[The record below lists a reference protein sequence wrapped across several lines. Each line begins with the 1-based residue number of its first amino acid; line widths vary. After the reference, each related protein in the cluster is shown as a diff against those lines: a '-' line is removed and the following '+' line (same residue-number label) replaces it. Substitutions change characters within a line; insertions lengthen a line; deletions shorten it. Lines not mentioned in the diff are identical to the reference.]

1 MAVRDQEPLWRHL
14 PWKDTLG
21 TLPAVFVMAGLL
33 IYAYLSTCY
42 DRFYGSLG
50 VDPHDVG
57 LTYIGTLARSSGFV
71 IASLF
76 IIGCLVTA
84 FLGVARG
91 FGVGSVGFAPLSGR
105 RLALVR
111 VVFVGL
117 LIGAFSSAPFLASN
131 AARDVQAGKP
141 VAPIQFAQ
149 GPWSPSRPPLI
160 FPVVAIHA
168 DPATVEPAGDTTD
181 SSSIERLQS
190 HRLLYLGQSGGTT
203 VLYDATSDRAVYVPT
218 SSIVLHVADCDAMPS
233 REPCAV
239 TGS

>member
-1 MAVRDQEPLWRHL
+1 MAVRDQEPIWRHL
-14 PWKDTLG
+14 PWKDALG
-21 TLPAVFVMAGLL
+21 SLPAVFVMAGLVS
-33 IYAYLSTCY
+33 YAYLSTCY

-50 VDPHDVG
+50 VDPNDVG

-84 FLGVARG
+84 FLGVTRG
-91 FGVGSVGFAPLSGR
+91 FRVGSMSFAPRSRGH
-105 RLALVR
+105 LALL

-117 LIGAFSSAPFLASN
+117 LIGAFSGAPFLASD
-131 AARDVQAGKP
+131 AARDVRAGKP
-141 VAPIQFAQ
+141 VAPIQFSQ
-149 GPWSPSRPPLI
+149 VPWSPYRLPLTL
-160 FPVVAIHA
+160 PVVAIHA

-181 SSSIERLQS
+181 SSSVERLQG